1 MRIGYV
7 LGRQSPFSFSDARSF
22 TEAFATDNIDARRP
36 APSRPMQWLQP
47 ASERKASSDEQFV
60 EHFREQYDDRVPIWA
75 LTELLDLGQLSFQ
88 YRGLHLPDAD
98 EIIEGPL
105 FTTAWFAMRK

>member
-22 TEAFATDNIDARRP
+22 TEAFATDNIDARGP
-36 APSRPMQWLQP
+36 APIRHIQWLQP

-75 LTELLDLGQLSFQ
+75 LTELLELGNSRFN
-88 YRGLHLPDAD
+88 
-98 EIIEGPL
+98 
-105 FTTAWFAMRK
+105 TAACTNRTRRKSLKGRYLLRPGVP